1 MHKWIAIACVLGW
14 SFFAVFG
21 CLAVMGLSEGPGFQT
36 LIAAEL
42 ALYGLA
48 VGCVTWAYI
57 CSSLREHRK
66 ARASRHTIRG

>member
-1 MHKWIAIACVLGW
+1 MHKWIALGCVLGW

-21 CLAVMGLSEGPGFQT
+21 YIAFSSHKEPGDGA

-48 VGCVTWAYI
+48 VGSMTWSYLHSRIAAK
-57 CSSLREHRK
+57 RK
-66 ARASRHTIRG
+66 PEMSRSVKDG